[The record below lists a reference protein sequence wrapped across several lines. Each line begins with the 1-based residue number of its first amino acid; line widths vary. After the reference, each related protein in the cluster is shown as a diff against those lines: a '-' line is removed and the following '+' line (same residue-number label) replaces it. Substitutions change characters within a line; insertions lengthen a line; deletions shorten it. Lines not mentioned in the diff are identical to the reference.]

1 VIYLDSCL
9 VVYLVEEDAERAPP
23 LHHVITA
30 HADESFAVS
39 PLVRMECLVK
49 PLRDGDL
56 ALAKRFESALARFA
70 SLSLDDDV
78 FGLATALRARFSLKT
93 PDALHLACAQRHGC
107 AALWTNDARLSRAA
121 HGLAV
126 NVFAKRPASTRPGR
140 T

>member
-9 VVYLVEEDAERAPP
+9 LVYLIEEHPERADR
-23 LHHVITA
+23 VRQAIAA
-30 HADESFAVS
+30 HADEPFAVS

-56 ALAKRFESALARFA
+56 ALAKRYETALERFA
-70 SLSLDDDV
+70 SLTLDDDV

-107 AALWTNDARLSRAA
+107 AALWTNDARLSTAA
-121 HGLAV
+121 HGLAID
-126 NVFAKRPASTRPGR
+126 VFAKRPAGPRPGR
-140 T
+140 D